1 MSHSALDSFSN
12 VIPAKDLLRGRASW
26 ALTLAVLADFIFV
39 GILLVAFLVVGLL
52 HNEGRVYLATNDV
65 AAYEDLS
72 GQTPIKSDEATPPRP
87 AGIRSNEGLF
97 AVAWDLR
104 GHWTSSAVAS
114 LAQTWGGFHQTGPA
128 LFIFISL
135 FLALS
140 FAYSALVERVSIY
153 SHEAAGRYATQL
165 RTSLHR
171 HALRMGTSDLLH
183 RSTDDAVTLFRTD
196 SETVRTNIARW
207 IEGISL
213 SPLRLLLICG
223 ILLALDWKLTFEC
236 VVPVVAC
243 AYLVVRDHRHTR
255 KVERL
260 GTDRLQQ
267 ELDYAI
273 EGVRHSRLV
282 RGYALDEFEHA
293 RFETHLQRADAHATA
308 VQRRRTRQKW
318 LIRTLVLACLAF
330 TVSLVA
336 LRLLSPAGEA
346 GHLSLAEA
354 SLFVACFGAAWRPI
368 RVLGLLRDVRAEATS
383 AIDRIY
389 RYLNAIPEVGQAVGA
404 KFLQPLQKAV
414 QFEDVSYRLN
424 QKLILDHLNLKFP
437 ANTSTAIIAFDE
449 FEAKALA
456 AMLPRF
462 IEPSEGKILFDGEDI
477 AWGTLDSLRAET
489 LYVGG
494 EQPYLT
500 GTVLEN
506 VGGGSGKYSLTQ
518 ITEAAKEAHAHNF
531 IQKLPAGYETLLG
544 HHGEQLDA
552 GQAFRL
558 ALARAILRDPALLI
572 IKEPSGDIS
581 DADKSLIDDACR
593 RAAKD
598 RTVVFLP
605 RRLPTLKHVDRI
617 VLLNRGKVE
626 VVGPHDVL
634 MQTSQIY
641 RHWEYINFNE
651 FRHETSNPDRSWA

>member
-1 MSHSALDSFSN
+1 MSQTSLDSFSN
-12 VIPAKDLLRGRASW
+12 VFPTRDLFRGRAGW
-26 ALTLAVLADFIFV
+26 AVTLGFAADVVFV
-39 GILLVAFLVVGLL
+39 GILLAAFLIVGLL
-52 HNEGRVYLATNDV
+52 HNEGRVSLGINDV
-65 AAYEDLS
+65 AAYDKLT
-72 GQTPIKSDEATPPRP
+72 GQAAHDVDSAVAIRP
-87 AGIRSNEGLF
+87 AGIRSNEGLY

-104 GHWTSSAVAS
+104 GQWSSAVVAG
-114 LAQTWGGFHQTGPA
+114 LTRCWGGFEQTGSA
-128 LFIFISL
+128 LFALISV
-135 FLALS
+135 FLILS
-140 FAYSALVERVSIY
+140 FGYSALAERVAIF
-153 SHEAAGRYATQL
+153 SHQAAGRYATQL

-183 RSTDDAVTLFRTD
+183 HSTDQAIELFRTD
-196 SETVRTNIARW
+196 AETVRTNLAKW
-207 IEGISL
+207 IEGLSL
-213 SPLRLLLICG
+213 SPLRLLMICS
-223 ILLALDWKLTFEC
+223 ILLSLDWKLTFEC
-236 VVPVVAC
+236 IVPVIAC

-255 KVERL
+255 NVDRL

-267 ELDYAI
+267 ELDQAI

-282 RGYALDEFEHA
+282 RGYSLDEFEHA
-293 RFETHLQRADAHATA
+293 RFETHLQRADTHAAA

-330 TVSLVA
+330 MVSLVA
-336 LRLLSPAGEA
+336 LRLLSPTEEA
-346 GHLSLAEA
+346 GHLSLGEA
-354 SLFVACFGAAWRPI
+354 SLFVACFGGAWRPI
-368 RVLGLLRDVRAEATS
+368 RVLGLLREVRSEATS

-389 RYLNAIPEVGQAVGA
+389 RYLSAIPEVGQAVGA
-404 KFLQPLQKAV
+404 KFLQPLQKSV
-414 QFEDVSYRLN
+414 QFEAVSYRLG
-424 QKLILDHLNLKFP
+424 QRLILDQLNLKFP
-437 ANTSTAIIAFDE
+437 ANSSTAIIAFDPL
-449 FEAKALA
+449 EAKVLA
-456 AMLPRF
+456 TLLPRF
-462 IEPSEGKILFDGEDI
+462 LEPTEGKILFDGEDI

-494 EQPYLT
+494 EEPYLT

-506 VGGGSGKYSLTQ
+506 IGGMSTKYSFTQ
-518 ITEAAKEAHAHNF
+518 ITEAAKDAHAHNF
-531 IQKLPAGYETLLG
+531 IQKLPAGYETLIG
-544 HHGEQLDA
+544 HHGEPLDA

-558 ALARAILRDPALLI
+558 ALARAILRDPAILI
-572 IKEPSGDIS
+572 IKEPTGDIS

-598 RTVVFLP
+598 RTVIFLP
-605 RRLPTLKHVDRI
+605 SRLPTLKHVDRI